1 MIGFVM
7 HFVDIIL
14 ATILLLI
21 SSFFSQVEINEDILK
36 YNQYIGQEA
45 IEPYRVKSSMDEE
58 IFPESIT
65 DNMKVEDYKMVYYNP
80 WDAQYLS
87 YLVVNYDESDYEEE
101 VSRLKSYD
109 STEYIGYYGVTG
121 FSKYELLAM
130 SANDY
135 NGFIYALTDGKGKI
149 IYVELIF
156 CNYYYDLDYSKYI
169 NADYLP
175 DGFDATVDNAYRKE
189 KLGED

>member
-7 HFVDIIL
+7 HFIDVIL

-45 IEPYRVKSSMDEE
+45 IEPYRVKSSMDEK

-87 YLVVNYDESDYEEE
+87 YLVVNYDESDYEAE

-109 STEYIGYYGVTG
+109 STDYIGYYGVTG

-169 NADYLP
+169 NVDYLP
-175 DGFDATVDNAYRKE
+175 DGFDATVDNNYRKE

>member
-1 MIGFVM
+1 MYSVIL
-7 HFVDIIL
+7 HFFDVIL

-21 SSFFSQVEINEDILK
+21 SFFFSQVEINEDILK

-58 IFPESIT
+58 IFPKSIT

-87 YLVVNYDESDYEEE
+87 YLVVNYDESDYEAE

-156 CNYYYDLDYSKYI
+156 CNYFYDLDYSKYI

>member
-65 DNMKVEDYKMVYYNP
+65 DNMDVEDYKMVYYNP

-87 YLVVNYDESDYEEE
+87 YLVVNYDESDYEAE

-175 DGFDATVDNAYRKE
+175 DGFDASLDNPYSK
-189 KLGED
+189 KQK

>member
-1 MIGFVM
+1 MFSVIL
-7 HFVDIIL
+7 HFFDVIL

-65 DNMKVEDYKMVYYNP
+65 DNMNVEDYKMVYYNP

-101 VSRLKSYD
+101 VNRLKSYD

-156 CNYYYDLDYSKYI
+156 CNYFYDLDYSKYI

-175 DGFDATVDNAYRKE
+175 DGFDATIDNAYRKE

>member
-1 MIGFVM
+1 MFSVIL
-7 HFVDIIL
+7 HFFDVIL

-58 IFPESIT
+58 IFPKSIT

-156 CNYYYDLDYSKYI
+156 CNYFYDLDYSKYI

-175 DGFDATVDNAYRKE
+175 DGFDATIDNAYRKE

>member
-7 HFVDIIL
+7 HFIDVIL

-45 IEPYRVKSSMDEE
+45 IEPYRVKSSMDEK

-87 YLVVNYDESDYEEE
+87 YLVVNYDESDYEAE

-109 STEYIGYYGVTG
+109 STDYIGYYGVTG

-169 NADYLP
+169 NVDYLP
-175 DGFDATVDNAYRKE
+175 DGFDATVDNTYRKE

>member
-7 HFVDIIL
+7 HFIDVIL

-21 SSFFSQVEINEDILK
+21 TSFFSQVEINEDILK

-45 IEPYRVKSSMDEE
+45 IEPYRVKSSMDEK

-87 YLVVNYDESDYEEE
+87 YLVVNYDESDYEAE

-109 STEYIGYYGVTG
+109 STDYIGYYGVTG

-169 NADYLP
+169 NVDYLP
-175 DGFDATVDNAYRKE
+175 DGFDATVDNNYRKE